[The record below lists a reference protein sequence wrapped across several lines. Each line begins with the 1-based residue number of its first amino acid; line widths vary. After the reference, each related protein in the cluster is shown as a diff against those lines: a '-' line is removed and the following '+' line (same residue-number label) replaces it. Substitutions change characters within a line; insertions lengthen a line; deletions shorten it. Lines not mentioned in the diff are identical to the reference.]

1 MRILVEALGY
11 GAGDNLGGSGRV
23 AAINARA
30 VAQRGHEVWFCCTN
44 LVDKHRKLLPGG
56 QLVERDGVHVVYCD
70 TTVLSFWPGELGP
83 HYARVPKSLL
93 PPISSFDI
101 VHLTEFRS
109 FLAARLGI
117 AGLNAGVA
125 VLLQPHGTFFRH
137 ERSRWLKRLYDS
149 LWGVRLATEATFLLA
164 STQAEAEG
172 FARSGVSRDRIRVV
186 PNGIEVADDFALPAR
201 GMFRASVGLA
211 ADVPVIVSVGRI
223 DEMKGF
229 DLMLRGLVEIP
240 EPAIYV
246 VVGPDSGFAGR
257 LKTIAA
263 EMRLT
268 HRLMMIGPLLTTADL
283 LAVIVDADVMVVPSR
298 FEAFGQVILEGLLAR
313 RPLVLSSGCNAA
325 VNFSGIAALVAPPEP
340 AALAAACRQLLD
352 SPAMRQEFGQAG
364 YDLLRRKY
372 MSGAVAGQLEE
383 IYDEA
388 RGNSEPGGAS
398 RQDDC

>member
-11 GAGDNLGGSGRV
+11 GAGDNLGGSARV

-44 LVDKHRKLLPGG
+44 LVDKYRKLLPGS

-70 TTVLSFWPGELGP
+70 TTVLSFWPGGLGP

-93 PPISSFDI
+93 PPIGSFDI
-101 VHLTEFRS
+101 VHLAEFRS
-109 FLAARLGI
+109 FLAPRIGI
-117 AGLNAGVA
+117 AGLNADVP

-137 ERSRWLKRLYDS
+137 ERSRWLKGLYDR
-149 LWGVRLATEATFLLA
+149 LWGQRLAAEATLLLA

-172 FARSGVSRDRIRVV
+172 FARRSVGRDRIRIV
-186 PNGIEVADDFALPAR
+186 PNGIELADDFALPAR
-201 GMFRASVGLA
+201 GTFRASVGLA
-211 ADVPVIVSVGRI
+211 ADVPIIVSLGRI
-223 DEMKGF
+223 EEIKGF
-229 DLMLRGLVEIP
+229 DLMLRGLAEIP

-246 VVGPDSGFAGR
+246 VVGPDSGFADR

-263 EMRLT
+263 EMGLT
-268 HRLMMIGPLLTTADL
+268 HRLMMIGAPPTTADL

-325 VNFSGIAALVAPPEP
+325 VNFAGIAALVAPPEP
-340 AALAAACRQLLD
+340 SALAAACRQLLD
-352 SPAMRQEFGQAG
+352 NPAMRQEFGQAG
-364 YDLLRRKY
+364 YELLHREYTAR
-372 MSGAVAGQLEE
+372 AVAARLEE

-388 RGNSEPGGAS
+388 RGTREPGGS
-398 RQDDC
+398 V